1 MAESRFSDLSTF
13 HFVPNPAPNDR
24 FIGLFMF
31 ENFDFRIL
39 QDPEF
44 KEDAVREEII
54 SPLIKQ
60 LGYTLTGDSRIIR
73 SKSLVHPYV
82 AIGSKQR
89 IVSITPDYVFYSDNK
104 PYWILEV
111 KAPTEEILKSK
122 HVEQAYSYAIHPEIR
137 AELYAL
143 CNGRE
148 FALFEIRK
156 FEPIL
161 RFKIENIAEHW
172 DLLFRILNPEIKA
185 SPAMLEYNLDYGV
198 YIKKVGAVE
207 DFKFIALAVHSKL
220 IAKVADNQY
229 TTMAVI
235 PGDIN
240 CLISFYF
247 DEERYQQLLSIL
259 PNHLVEL
266 LQNGLRKMPYYVSL
280 DNCDEEFM
288 FGVSSTISDQV
299 IENNEESYIPFIV
312 DAFMNHLYHQFPIEH

>member
-1 MAESRFSDLSTF
+1 
-13 HFVPNPAPNDR
+13 
-24 FIGLFMF
+24 MF
-31 ENFDFRIL
+31 ESFDFSVL

-54 SPLIKQ
+54 LPLIKN
-60 LGYTLTGDSRIIR
+60 LGYALTGNSKIVR

-89 IVSITPDYVFYSDNK
+89 KVSIVPDYVFYSDNK
-104 PYWILEV
+104 PYWILDA
-111 KAPTEEILKSK
+111 KSPTEDIIKSK
-122 HVEQAYSYAIHPEIR
+122 HVEQAFSYAIHPEIR

-161 RFKIENIAEHW
+161 HFKLENIAENW
-172 DLLFRILNPEIKA
+172 NALFRILNPEVKA
-185 SPAMLEYNLDYGV
+185 DPALLEYHPDYGV
-198 YIKKVGAVE
+198 YVKKIGAVD
-207 DFKFIALAVHSKL
+207 DFKFVALAVNSKF

-229 TTMAVI
+229 TTTSVV
-235 PGDIN
+235 PGDID
-240 CLISFYF
+240 CIVSFYF

-259 PNHLVEL
+259 PPHLSEL
-266 LQNGLRKMPYYVSL
+266 LIDGLSQMPYYVTLNNSE
-280 DNCDEEFM
+280 EEFM
-288 FGVSSTISDQV
+288 FGVSSTILDQV

-312 DAFMNHLYHQFPIEH
+312 DEFMEYLSFSEFGVR